1 MVGIV
6 FVFHAMSHRIVIL
19 ATGGTIVSSGA
30 SSTQLT
36 GYAITDYRAQDLL
49 DAVPELNDYAD
60 IDLETVSNIDSS
72 SMNSTIWV
80 RLARRVQELC
90 DDPSVTSIVI
100 THGTDTM
107 EETAYFLHL
116 TVHTDKP
123 IVLTGAM
130 RPSTAISADGPL
142 NLLNAVRTASRS
154 EAKNKGVLV
163 VLNDRI
169 LSARDVT
176 KTDPTNVATFA
187 HQDFGVLGLVAGEH
201 IEFFRTPT
209 RRHTVRS
216 EFGIPELPLPRVD
229 ILVSHAD
236 DDDLLAQA
244 CIAAGA
250 QGIVH
255 AGTGNGSISQPME
268 PTLEAA
274 SRKGVFIIRA
284 SRVSGGM
291 VVEGLDR
298 WQKYGF
304 IPSGTLSAVK
314 SRILLQLA
322 LAHKKEHADLL
333 RIFREY

>member
-1 MVGIV
+1 
-6 FVFHAMSHRIVIL
+6 MSPRIVIL
-19 ATGGTIVSSGA
+19 ATGGTIVSSGS

-36 GYAITDYRAQDLL
+36 GYSITDYRAQDLL
-49 DAVPELNDYAD
+49 DAVPELNAYAE

-80 RLARRVQELC
+80 TLARRAQALC
-90 DDPSVTSIVI
+90 DDPSVSGIVI

-142 NLLNAVRTASRS
+142 NLLNAVRTATCPS
-154 EAKNKGVLV
+154 AKNKGVLV

-169 LSARDVT
+169 LGARDVT

-187 HQDFGVLGLVAGEH
+187 HQDFGVLGLIAGEH
-201 IEFFRTPT
+201 IEFFRTPI
-209 RRHTVRS
+209 RRHTLHS
-216 EFGIPELPLPRVD
+216 EFTVPALPLPRVD
-229 ILVSHAD
+229 IIVSHAD
-236 DDDLLAQA
+236 DDGLLAQA
-244 CIAAGA
+244 SVAAGA
-250 QGIVH
+250 RGIIH
-255 AGTGNGSISQPME
+255 AGTGNGSISKPME
-268 PTLEAA
+268 PALVEAA
-274 SRKGVFIIRA
+274 RKGVCVIRA

-291 VVEGLDR
+291 VVEGHDR
-298 WQKYGF
+298 WQDAGF

-314 SRILLQLA
+314 SRILLQVA
-322 LAHKKEHADLL
+322 LAHQKKPTDLL
-333 RIFREY
+333 RIFSEY